1 MQIRFTPNKLILFL
15 MIIFPI
21 STIYQGIGIFEN
33 LNRLIV
39 FGLMGLMVA
48 SFFVESIRQIDFWW
62 LVFGIILSVVC
73 IVLTDGMPY
82 FINCYVFF
90 PFWVVFLVYITK
102 NYEYIMEKTC
112 EGTRLLQVVI
122 IIWEVTVFIS
132 FFFKRCYVA
141 EWGDVYFQ
149 SFSSA
154 PHRFAST
161 CLIIMAYAFIL
172 YLVTSKSLYLLHL
185 VLPMVGLFVGGA
197 RTYLAIGIVFL
208 FAMFYIWCPKKKYF
222 YISFVP
228 LLLLLVLIISVT
240 PIATKIKNTLAGNG
254 YYGYWATL
262 TNGRSIFWVED
273 LIGYWNLSPIKK
285 LVGNGAN
292 FVYDLNIAGTAGR
305 KLWAHNDFINLL
317 CSNGLLGLLLYFATF
332 FSFVSSKMKKYKGS
346 FIPMFAFYFIC
357 GFNAFFNMLYSYT
370 SAVIGIPYILF
381 ALYTL
386 PNEIERYKESKEKN
400 S

>member
-1 MQIRFTPNKLILFL
+1 MLIKFTPNKLILIL
-15 MIIFPI
+15 MIVFPI
-21 STIYQGIGIFEN
+21 STIFQGITIFEN
-33 LNRLIV
+33 INRVIV
-39 FGLMGLMVA
+39 FGLMALMIV
-48 SFFVESIRQIDFWW
+48 SFFVDSIREIDMVW
-62 LVFGIILSVVC
+62 LVLGIILSVIC
-73 IVLTDGMPY
+73 IALTGKPY
-82 FINCYVFF
+82 YINCYVFF

-102 NYEYIMEKTC
+102 NYEFIMEETC
-112 EGTRLLQVVI
+112 DGTSLLHLVI
-122 IIWEVTVFIS
+122 IVWEITVFIS
-132 FFFKRCYVA
+132 FFFKRSYIK

-161 CLIIMAYAFIL
+161 CIIIMAYAFIL
-172 YLVTSKSLYLLHL
+172 YLISEKAIYLLHL

-208 FAMFYIWCPKKKYF
+208 FAMFYIWCPKKIYF
-222 YISFVP
+222 YFSFVP
-228 LLLLLVLIISVT
+228 LLLLLILIISLT
-240 PIATKIKNTLAGNG
+240 PIATKLANTLAGDG

-273 LIGYWNLSPIKK
+273 MEGYFRLPIIKK

-332 FSFVSSKMKKYKGS
+332 FSFVCSKMKKYKDF

-386 PNEIERYKESKEKN
+386 PNEIDKYKQGKENKN
-400 S
+400 